1 MREAIQHYECALMRE
16 ADGAL
21 NQVNIAHVESI
32 SKIYSETFIK
42 LYNTKLA
49 SCDWNH
55 HQEFI
60 EHLKHILM
68 K

>member
-1 MREAIQHYECALMRE
+1 MREAIQHYEGALMRE
-16 ADGAL
+16 AGGSLD
-21 NQVNIAHVESI
+21 QVNFAQVESI
-32 SKIYSETFIK
+32 SKIYSETFMK
-42 LYNTKLA
+42 LYNTKMA

-60 EHLKHILM
+60 EHLKQILM